1 MPLSYQ
7 QRTVGDM
14 LASGVGLKAGDA
26 SSSRTRF
33 KVRRVEKLRPP
44 KCSCRPLPKCFLRRQ
59 SISFLRCRGP
69 LDARRSKL
77 TFAKS
82 TPEAAGVK
90 VGDVVV
96 ADVSN
101 NTPSGFIGKVINVH
115 KSGTVVVI
123 EAGPASL
130 ADALT
135 SAQISIS
142 RTLTAADMTLGLPLS
157 VSHS

>member
-1 MPLSYQ
+1 MNVQYGSNIVPPTTKVLSPE
-7 QRTVGDM
+7 TVHI
-14 LASGVGLKAGDA
+14 
-26 SSSRTRF
+26 
-33 KVRRVEKLRPP
+33 
-44 KCSCRPLPKCFLRRQ
+44 
-59 SISFLRCRGP
+59 ISTLSTDRST
-69 LDARRSKL
+69 RRSKL

-101 NTPSGFIGKVINVH
+101 NTRSGFIGNVINVH